1 MRFAAIIICIVSIS
15 IFCGCK
21 GKLFGKKS
29 VAYEY
34 GATPART
41 VSTEKARAPQAQ
53 QPLQSVLSGR
63 VKSVNEKAGF
73 VILNFPI
80 GKMPAIGQR
89 LWIYRDNNRVGA
101 VKVTGPQM
109 DFNIAADIIE
119 GEAKVDDEARPE

>member
-1 MRFAAIIICIVSIS
+1 MRFACIIICIIS
-15 IFCGCK
+15 IALFCGCK
-21 GKLFGKKS
+21 VFGKKGS
-29 VAYEY
+29 VSDYRQVGEKK
-34 GATPART
+34 
-41 VSTEKARAPQAQ
+41 VKTEKIQPQ
-53 QPLQSVLSGR
+53 PSPVLQSVLSGR

-89 LWIYRDNNRVGA
+89 LWVYRNDTRVGA

-119 GEAKVDDEARPE
+119 GEAKIDDEARPE